1 MDAVQEVIEDAGDAI
16 QNSLPFNDTSD
27 PDLDMEE
34 NELEHMFDHADR
46 ANGRSCKKIL
56 YASVFGG
63 GLRAWDLLILI
74 PTAAFLLFLVLR
86 FRHARQKL
94 GATNSPIF
102 RAFYALVFV
111 AASVGVV
118 RSLVSMTVSVA
129 DPLGS
134 EADKTLW
141 ILLRFILLS
150 TEMSVLIFG
159 LAAGH
164 LESRAS
170 VIRRVVIATAV
181 ISGLFSF
188 VQAVLEFGYPDPDFR
203 VNIKSPDEGGS
214 SSSIDLYGHGGS
226 VFWLVSS
233 LGFDGVYVFVLL
245 LPVLPCRHS
254 LTIPHKRSFYGYA
267 AYILLIHLVDTLG
280 AALLVGGGASGVCF
294 INLGSYLYFT
304 TFAPVVYFTFLQGFF
319 RVAQPTLL
327 FSYKSQVDEFEDD
340 VVPQGGSL
348 EFTDAEQNNTPIVL
362 NSSALFHQHSNGPEH
377 ASANGGMQTT

>member
-1 MDAVQEVIEDAGDAI
+1 MDLIQEGLEDGGDALKK
-16 QNSLPFNDTSD
+16 NLLHLNDTSD
-27 PDLDMEE
+27 PQLDKEEKLFFGTDAPNLDNEE
-34 NELEHMFDHADR
+34 NEVEHMFDHADR

-56 YASVFGG
+56 FASIFGG

-118 RSLVSMTVSVA
+118 RALVSMTVSVA

-170 VIRRVVIATAV
+170 VIRRVVVATAV
-181 ISGLFSF
+181 SAGLFSF
-188 VQAVLEFGYPDPDFR
+188 VQAVLEFGYPDSDFR
-203 VNIKSPDEGGS
+203 VEVKSPDAAGS

-233 LGFDGVYVFVLL
+233 LGFDGKRRIL
-245 LPVLPCRHS
+245 S
-254 LTIPHKRSFYGYA
+254 LI
-267 AYILLIHLVDTLG
+267 II
-280 AALLVGGGASGVCF
+280 
-294 INLGSYLYFT
+294 
-304 TFAPVVYFTFLQGFF
+304 VV
-319 RVAQPTLL
+319 
-327 FSYKSQVDEFEDD
+327 EC
-340 VVPQGGSL
+340 
-348 EFTDAEQNNTPIVL
+348 
-362 NSSALFHQHSNGPEH
+362 
-377 ASANGGMQTT
+377 